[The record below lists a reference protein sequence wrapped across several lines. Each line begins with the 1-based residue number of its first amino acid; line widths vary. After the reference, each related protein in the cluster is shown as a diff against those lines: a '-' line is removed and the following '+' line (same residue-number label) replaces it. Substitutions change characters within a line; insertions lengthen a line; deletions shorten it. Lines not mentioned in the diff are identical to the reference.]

1 MNLNGFKRKLE
12 KKGSTLEMP
21 IDRKKLS
28 KTITGDKSSS
38 VLFTEKL
45 KKVPPTPFQKEF
57 DRINESSTL
66 EYNKGLMKPKRDRE
80 IIKQEIK
87 SKENIYNQTLESDD
101 AKRSKLKM
109 ELLQLTDEL
118 NSSDAN
124 DHNEFIDDFNRWL
137 VGKGKE
143 EDHALTPWSRQP
155 LTNVHPSITE
165 YIKGFVSKR
174 HDFLAEIIKLKT
186 FIFTDLNLDN
196 AYLYFK
202 YIVRGR
208 MDDPSTLGFLA
219 EWDSFLSRITREE
232 KEKYGINDEQAESL
246 NIFNNSFGN
255 PPTDAK
261 ENILKKNH
269 IPSLMDEFSS
279 LLKVRALQSQSSLNQ
294 NANMGDKEEDY
305 DLKNDIITDQRIRR
319 NNLYLQLKNYR
330 YERKDIGQ
338 LLNDYEK
345 KEELYNTDYV
355 HALIKKKAEFEKRSE
370 VINKRLNWI
379 KGSNLN
385 LGENGYREVENELVR
400 IDNVSEHLNKEI
412 SEIIN
417 KEGWG
422 DQNDRKQLFKFYK
435 SNLNSSKNSDGS
447 SKPLITPLTSQN
459 VTKILN
465 RYVLNGEESL
475 DDGERNYI
483 TDALLKNKDE
493 QSNPF
498 RKLIT
503 ENYNDKSKEAI
514 QRIIIKGNS
523 DRLKDIELME
533 KEFKLQDLIN
543 ISNNLSNKQYNEI
556 QTIRSEKLRLKL
568 KDWLSFDKQT
578 DIMNIGENIK
588 EIHSLEEILW
598 SDKDGETNEQM
609 KNRQINERS
618 LIDAKSIM
626 DSIVDDDPNV
636 SNLLQQAEAI
646 NRVEHLKNDLKRKE
660 HTIPMATRKKL
671 SLHLIKVKK
680 KMNEFVVDG
689 KELFITK
696 ELKSLDEDLRNL
708 KTKFNLES
716 LGESIETFK
725 KHSEQ
730 IKENFKEFIKEK
742 KDQVSSEINR
752 YNETLKNISNGI
764 SETSMPIDYDKQ
776 YEENF
781 NSIDKENLL

>member
-1 MNLNGFKRKLE
+1 MKIR

-57 DRINESSTL
+57 DRINESSAL

-101 AKRSKLKM
+101 TKRSKLKM

-118 NSSDAN
+118 NSSDSN

-219 EWDSFLSRITREE
+219 EEE

-261 ENILKKNH
+261 ENLLKKNH

-294 NANMGDKEEDY
+294 NADMGDKEEDY
-305 DLKNDIITDQRIRR
+305 DLKNDIITKKQSLFTI
-319 NNLYLQLKNYR
+319 
-330 YERKDIGQ
+330 
-338 LLNDYEK
+338 EK
-345 KEELYNTDYV
+345 LS
-355 HALIKKKAEFEKRSE
+355 LS
-370 VINKRLNWI
+370 WI

-385 LGENGYREVENELVR
+385 LVDNGYRELENELVR

-435 SNLNSSKNSDGS
+435 SNLNPSKNSDGI
-447 SKPLITPLTSQN
+447 SKPLTTPLTSQN
-459 VTKILN
+459 VTKVLN

-514 QRIIIKGNS
+514 QRILIKGNS

-543 ISNNLSNKQYNEI
+543 ISNNLSNKQYDEI

-568 KDWLSFDKQT
+568 KDFNSRGSK
-578 DIMNIGENIK
+578 IGLHHKGGTRLVIRRCHRTSTSK
-588 EIHSLEEILW
+588 PLF
-598 SDKDGETNEQM
+598 KT
-609 KNRQINERS
+609 R
-618 LIDAKSIM
+618 
-626 DSIVDDDPNV
+626 V
-636 SNLLQQAEAI
+636 LLQ
-646 NRVEHLKNDLKRKE
+646 RVYGSKTWNDSTSSSSRFK
-660 HTIPMATRKKL
+660 
-671 SLHLIKVKK
+671 KVKLLRQQPIIQ
-680 KMNEFVVDG
+680 DG
-689 KELFITK
+689 RNKESTINGQKRL
-696 ELKSLDEDLRNL
+696 LYGN
-708 KTKFNLES
+708 
-716 LGESIETFK
+716 SISRK
-725 KHSEQ
+725 
-730 IKENFKEFIKEK
+730 
-742 KDQVSSEINR
+742 
-752 YNETLKNISNGI
+752 L
-764 SETSMPIDYDKQ
+764 TSMYW
-776 YEENF
+776 
-781 NSIDKENLL
+781 

>member
-28 KTITGDKSSS
+28 KTITGDESS

-57 DRINESSTL
+57 DRINESSAL

-118 NSSDAN
+118 NSSDSN
-124 DHNEFIDDFNRWL
+124 DHNEFIDDFNQWL

-232 KEKYGINDEQAESL
+232 KEKYGINDEQSESL
-246 NIFNNSFGN
+246 NIFNNYFGN

-261 ENILKKNH
+261 ENLLKKNH

-294 NANMGDKEEDY
+294 NADMGDKEEDY

-330 YERKDIGQ
+330 YERKDIGK

-355 HALIKKKAEFEKRSE
+355 HALIKKKAGFEKRSE
-370 VINKRLNWI
+370 VINKRLSWI

-435 SNLNSSKNSDGS
+435 SNLNSTKNSDGS

-459 VTKILN
+459 VTKVLN
-465 RYVLNGEESL
+465 RYVLNGE
-475 DDGERNYI
+475 
-483 TDALLKNKDE
+483 
-493 QSNPF
+493 
-498 RKLIT
+498 KLIT

-514 QRIIIKGNS
+514 QRILIKGNS

-543 ISNNLSNKQYNEI
+543 ISNNLSNKQYDEI

-708 KTKFNLES
+708 KTKFNVGKKKLMIHLLQTNS
-716 LGESIETFK
+716 WNHWVNRLK

-781 NSIDKENLL
+781 NSIDEENLL

>member
-1 MNLNGFKRKLE
+1 MSGGLGETYYEDIVLAEGKVVKDTGGNMYPFAKTNTRFFKNTTNGKSGIKLGANE
-12 KKGSTLEMP
+12 AIYDNNEQIYSTSGNVIVNDP
-21 IDRKKLS
+21 
-28 KTITGDKSSS
+28 
-38 VLFTEKL
+38 
-45 KKVPPTPFQKEF
+45 
-57 DRINESSTL
+57 
-66 EYNKGLMKPKRDRE
+66 
-80 IIKQEIK
+80 
-87 SKENIYNQTLESDD
+87 
-101 AKRSKLKM
+101 
-109 ELLQLTDEL
+109 LTS
-118 NSSDAN
+118 N
-124 DHNEFIDDFNRWL
+124 

-174 HDFLAEIIKLKT
+174 HDFLAEIIK
-186 FIFTDLNLDN
+186 
-196 AYLYFK
+196 
-202 YIVRGR
+202 

-261 ENILKKNH
+261 ENLLKKNH

-279 LLKVRALQSQSSLNQ
+279 LLK
-294 NANMGDKEEDY
+294 EDY

-370 VINKRLNWI
+370 VINKRLSWI

-543 ISNNLSNKQYNEI
+543 ISNNLSNKQYDEI

-568 KDWLSFDKQT
+568 KDWLLFDKQT

-680 KMNEFVVDG
+680 KMNDA
-689 KELFITK
+689 
-696 ELKSLDEDLRNL
+696 
-708 KTKFNLES
+708 
-716 LGESIETFK
+716 
-725 KHSEQ
+725 
-730 IKENFKEFIKEK
+730 
-742 KDQVSSEINR
+742 
-752 YNETLKNISNGI
+752 
-764 SETSMPIDYDKQ
+764 
-776 YEENF
+776 
-781 NSIDKENLL
+781 

>member
-28 KTITGDKSSS
+28 KTITGDESSS

-57 DRINESSTL
+57 DRINESSAL

-118 NSSDAN
+118 NSSDSN
-124 DHNEFIDDFNRWL
+124 DHNEFIDDFNQWL

-232 KEKYGINDEQAESL
+232 KEKYGINDEQSESL
-246 NIFNNSFGN
+246 NIFNNYFGN

-261 ENILKKNH
+261 ENLLKKNH

-294 NANMGDKEEDY
+294 NADMGDKEEDY

-330 YERKDIGQ
+330 YERKDIGK

-355 HALIKKKAEFEKRSE
+355 HALIKKKAGFEKRSE
-370 VINKRLNWI
+370 VINKRLSWI

-435 SNLNSSKNSDGS
+435 SNLNSTKNSDGS

-459 VTKILN
+459 VTKVLN
-465 RYVLNGEESL
+465 RYVLNGE
-475 DDGERNYI
+475 
-483 TDALLKNKDE
+483 
-493 QSNPF
+493 
-498 RKLIT
+498 KLIT

-514 QRIIIKGNS
+514 QRILIKGNS

-543 ISNNLSNKQYNEI
+543 ISNNLSNKQYDEI

-708 KTKFNLES
+708 KTKFNV
-716 LGESIETFK
+716 GK
-725 KHSEQ
+725 KKLMIHLLQ
-730 IKENFKEFIKEK
+730 TNN
-742 KDQVSSEINR
+742 QVSSEINR

-781 NSIDKENLL
+781 NSIDEENLL